1 MSSLNNEAIQGNLS
15 VSRDH
20 VVGGHLKARGNSQFD
35 HNVVIKGW
43 LDAKNI
49 KGPCKGLYA
58 SEEALKKAYPKPM
71 PGWYALVGDT
81 LPADVYRVDGG
92 EWVATGEKGGEVNL
106 YLDQLEQDVADLD
119 DEVKDIQ
126 ELIGNG
132 LLVAGS
138 VQFNATATAVTLTY
152 KLRKSDGTETPYNVT
167 VPIVTAEK
175 AGMMSAADKQA
186 LNNAGTNIT
195 KLNEAL
201 NNEIKARTEAD
212 KQHTNDITKLKEDLS
227 AETKAR
233 TDADKKHSEDITEL
247 EQAVWPLTVSLN
259 ATPTIA
265 EAGVSAKIELAWNVT
280 RRGGDVADESEM
292 TLNGEEV
299 FSTAKDVTINES
311 TPKTLTYTLK
321 ATYEGM
327 TESASKQV
335 SVVYPSYF
343 GSVGADWTPTET
355 TVRALSKSLQTS
367 RASTHTGISTSNGKI
382 AYCYPASFGKLTS
395 VKDGNGYEV
404 IDSYTLWTVN
414 VGGVSY
420 NCYLLTTP
428 VTSSGVTQI
437 YK

>member
-81 LPADVYRVDGG
+81 LPADVYRTDGG

-212 KQHTNDITKLKEDLS
+212 K
-227 AETKAR
+227 
-233 TDADKKHSEDITEL
+233 KHSEDITEL

-265 EAGVSAKIELAWNVT
+265 EVGVSTKIELAWNVT

>member
-138 VQFNATATAVTLTY
+138 VQFDATATAVTLTY

-212 KQHTNDITKLKEDLS
+212 K
-227 AETKAR
+227 
-233 TDADKKHSEDITEL
+233 KHSEDITEL

-265 EAGVSAKIELAWNVT
+265 EVGVSTKIELAWNVT

-404 IDSYTLWTVN
+404 IDSYTLETVTID
-414 VGGVSY
+414 GVSY

>member
-1 MSSLNNEAIQGNLS
+1 MSSIYNENIQGNLS
-15 VSRDH
+15 TSRDITA
-20 VVGGHLKARGNSQFD
+20 GGHLNVRGNSVFG

-58 SEEALKKAYPKPM
+58 SEETLNEAYPKPM
-71 PGWYALVGDT
+71 PGWYALVGNT
-81 LPADVYRVDGG
+81 LPANVYRSDGG
-92 EWVATGEKGGEVNL
+92 KWVATGEQGGEVNL
-106 YLDQLEQDVADLD
+106 YLDQLEEDVANLD
-119 DEVKDIQ
+119 DDVKDIQ

-132 LLVAGS
+132 LLVPGS
-138 VQFNATATAVTLTY
+138 VAFSSTATTATLTY
-152 KLRKSDGTETPYNVT
+152 KLRKPDGTETPCNVT

-212 KQHTNDITKLKEDLS
+212 K
-227 AETKAR
+227 
-233 TDADKKHSEDITEL
+233 KHSEDITEL

-265 EAGVSAKIELAWNVT
+265 EVGVSTKIELAWNVT
-280 RRGGDVADESEM
+280 RKGGDVADESEM

-414 VGGVSY
+414 VGGVNY

>member
-71 PGWYALVGDT
+71 AGWYALVGDT

-92 EWVATGEKGGEVNL
+92 EWVATGEKGGEVSL

-212 KQHTNDITKLKEDLS
+212 K
-227 AETKAR
+227 
-233 TDADKKHSEDITEL
+233 KHSEDITEL

-265 EAGVSAKIELAWNVT
+265 EVGVSTKIELAWNVT

>member
-138 VQFNATATAVTLTY
+138 VQFSATATTATLTY

-195 KLNEAL
+195 KLNESL

-212 KQHTNDITKLKEDLS
+212 KQHTN
-227 AETKAR
+227 
-233 TDADKKHSEDITEL
+233 DITEL

-265 EAGVSAKIELAWNVT
+265 EVGVSTKIELAWNVT

-327 TESASKQV
+327 TGSASKQV

-355 TVRALSKSLQTS
+355 TVRSLSKSLQTS

>member
-1 MSSLNNEAIQGNLS
+1 MSSIYNENIQGNLS
-15 VSRDH
+15 TSRDITA
-20 VVGGHLKARGNSQFD
+20 GGHLNVRGNSVFG

-58 SEEALKKAYPKPM
+58 SEETLNEAYPKPM
-71 PGWYALVGDT
+71 PGWYALVGNT
-81 LPADVYRVDGG
+81 LPANVYRSDGG
-92 EWVATGEKGGEVNL
+92 KWVATGEQGGEVNL
-106 YLDQLEQDVADLD
+106 YLDQLEEDVANLD
-119 DEVKDIQ
+119 DDVKDIQ

-132 LLVAGS
+132 LLVPGS
-138 VQFNATATAVTLTY
+138 VAFSSTATTVTLTY
-152 KLRKSDGTETPYNVT
+152 KLRKPDGTETPYNVT
-167 VPIVTAEK
+167 VPIVTAEN

-212 KQHTNDITKLKEDLS
+212 K
-227 AETKAR
+227 
-233 TDADKKHSEDITEL
+233 KHSEDITEL

-265 EAGVSAKIELAWNVT
+265 EVGVSTKIELAWNVT

-367 RASTHTGISTSNGKI
+367 RVSTHTGISTSNGKI

-404 IDSYTLWTVN
+404 IDSYTLLTVN

>member
-15 VSRDH
+15 VSRDY

-259 ATPTIA
+259 ATPTMA
-265 EAGVSAKIELAWNVT
+265 EVGVSTKIELAWNVT

>member
-20 VVGGHLKARGNSQFD
+20 VVGGHLKVRGNSQFD

-43 LDAKNI
+43 LDARNI

-71 PGWYALVGDT
+71 PGWYAFVGDT

-138 VQFNATATAVTLTY
+138 VQFNATDTAVTLTY

-212 KQHTNDITKLKEDLS
+212 K
-227 AETKAR
+227 
-233 TDADKKHSEDITEL
+233 KHSEDITEL

-265 EAGVSAKIELAWNVT
+265 EVGVSTKIELAWNVT

-299 FSTAKDVTINES
+299 FSTAKDVTINEN

-355 TVRALSKSLQTS
+355 TVMALSKSLQTS
-367 RASTHTGISTSNGKI
+367 RASTHTGINTSNGKI

-414 VGGVSY
+414 VNSVEY

-428 VTSSGVTQI
+428 VTSNGVTQI